1 MSKKSKFIGGFVF
14 VHSLSFKSLFFVC
27 FTIHVIM
34 KVYGFFSLIF
44 TFHNDMHTRAL
55 YVEVQGIRPNRHTY
69 IHTYVRTHTYFDS
82 NSNTYLWRVLVRI
95 LLSYSWRICSNVWET
110 FKSLRLRRQGTVQ
123 KATQIRTLY
132 SISNTAD
139 IIIFPFFHAYRLF
152 GRHQNINK
160 KCCYIWLLRR
170 QHIVSVCVFH
180 EVICVCVCE

>member
-1 MSKKSKFIGGFVF
+1 MLPFDLTAFSDVSKKAISSVDLFLFILFHLKVF
-14 VHSLSFKSLFFVC
+14 FCVFYYSCHYEGLWFF
-27 FTIHVIM
+27 FTHFYFSQRHAYARTICWSARHTTESPHV
-34 KVYGFFSLIF
+34 
-44 TFHNDMHTRAL
+44 
-55 YVEVQGIRPNRHTY
+55 HTY
-69 IHTYVRTHTYFDS
+69 IRTHTYFDS

-160 KCCYIWLLRR
+160 NAVIYDCYEDSR
-170 QHIVSVCVFH
+170 
-180 EVICVCVCE
+180 